1 MLPPSPGD
9 RKLMLLRRHRVLPHA
24 SCCASTPVTVIHWRE
39 WEPTEHET
47 RLTVWLLMFSFEKW
61 NAPRQPKCTHT
72 IWVRKVK
79 NLEERY
85 GRYGA
90 TKLFF
95 LYIYMKGS
103 YTSGFENTG
112 IKRVARGSKTY
123 TKSRDTI
130 VIKNH
135 KLNPTARTPEPQTVV
150 TQTKT
155 IIIYGITQ
163 RQTLW
168 HPCLKI
174 KEIMLISWM
183 QIEIASQTFNM
194 HISII
199 VQQETWI
206 LTCN

>member
-1 MLPPSPGD
+1 M
-9 RKLMLLRRHRVLPHA
+9 
-24 SCCASTPVTVIHWRE
+24 
-39 WEPTEHET
+39 
-47 RLTVWLLMFSFEKW
+47 
-61 NAPRQPKCTHT
+61 
-72 IWVRKVK
+72 

-112 IKRVARGSKTY
+112 IKHVARGSKTY

-135 KLNPTARTPEPQTVV
+135 KLNPKARTPEPQTVV

-155 IIIYGITQ
+155 III
-163 RQTLW
+163 
-168 HPCLKI
+168 HM
-174 KEIMLISWM
+174 IM
-183 QIEIASQTFNM
+183 
-194 HISII
+194 
-199 VQQETWI
+199 
-206 LTCN
+206 